1 MNGQVTHK
9 SDQTTDAQMGVVAAG
24 IAVVF
29 LPFLPLI
36 LVVSAWSKFTDE
48 KPNPAE
54 SDPESD
60 VACAEGA

>member
-9 SDQTTDAQMGVVAAG
+9 SDRMTDAHMSVVAAG
-24 IAVVF
+24 IAVVL

-36 LVVSAWSKFTDE
+36 LAAYAWLKLTGE

-54 SDPESD
+54 SDPGSG
-60 VACAEGA
+60 VVRAE